1 MHVADAG
8 GALAALVASEAT
20 GVVNIASGEP
30 VRIADIARALGEVA
44 GRGDLVHLGAL
55 PDRPDDPPRITA
67 SVIRLR
73 QEVGFSPRFDL
84 RTGLAD
90 VYDWWRAQT

>member
-8 GALAALVASEAT
+8 AAVAALVASEAT
-20 GVVNIASGEP
+20 GIVNIASGEP
-30 VRIADIARALGEVA
+30 VRIADIARALGEGA

-67 SVIRLR
+67 SVDRLR